1 MLASTSCLVLS
12 DEHTQVDMMKRN
24 LSGMVPQLAM
34 GMVVNF
40 FFNGWGQHCLSLSL
54 LLDDDLVQVRSLHAS
69 CLTDVLPMVVA
80 PGLLWVRSHLRSARG
95 SSQCFR

>member
-40 FFNGWGQHCLSLSL
+40 FFNGWGQHCPSLSL
-54 LLDDDLVQVRSLHAS
+54 LLDDDLVQEPSRQLS
-69 CLTDVLPMVVA
+69 D
-80 PGLLWVRSHLRSARG
+80 
-95 SSQCFR
+95 